1 MLCLDRRQLRRPIEG
16 IQTMARLS
24 PLALAGAL
32 IATGMTVLSSSPV
45 QATAMR
51 VHYGDLDLSTTAGR
65 VALDARINRAARVV
79 CRVENRDLAGAEG
92 CRRESVARAH
102 VALDRALLDNAVQ
115 LASR

>member
-1 MLCLDRRQLRRPIEG
+1 
-16 IQTMARLS
+16 MARLS

-32 IATGMTVLSSSPV
+32 VATGMTIVSSSPAG
-45 QATAMR
+45 ATAMR
-51 VHYGDLDLSTTAGR
+51 VHYGDLDLSTAAGR
-65 VALDARINRAARVV
+65 ATMDARINHAARVV

-102 VALDRALLDNAVQ
+102 ATLDRALQDNVVQ

>member
-1 MLCLDRRQLRRPIEG
+1 
-16 IQTMARLS
+16 MARLS

-32 IATGMTVLSSSPV
+32 VATGMTILSSTPAG
-45 QATAMR
+45 ATAMR
-51 VHYGDLDLSTTAGR
+51 VHFGDLDLSTAAGR
-65 VALDARINRAARVV
+65 ATMDARINHAARVV

-102 VALDRALLDNAVQ
+102 ATLDRALQDNVVQ